1 MQFSVRHWIP
11 GRIRLHVPVLASQT
25 PATVKVVTWLAAQK
39 GIRSARVNHAC
50 ASLVVTYDE
59 TRRALIETMLAYL
72 VWLSPRD
79 LVALVDAA
87 EPTDPPSQTATSLQA
102 ASASSTDTPSR
113 QLTIAPTITP
123 ATIPTTPHGSAATP
137 AKPPP
142 KLGPSVLALPT
153 VSLALAFTSNPLAL
167 AVNIPLM
174 LWNAVPIAR
183 RAWGVWQRERR
194 LNVDFLDT
202 LAIGA
207 SIGQGLHITGG
218 VITWLIRLGDW
229 IRDLTA
235 AGSKR
240 AIAELMDFQSR
251 SAWVLRDGVVT
262 AVPAADLA
270 VGDLVVV
277 YPGEMIAVD
286 GEVTDGTA
294 LVDQKTITGEG
305 LPVARGAGE
314 PVFAATVLREGQ
326 ITVRALRVGTAT
338 AAGQIARLVDNAPI
352 GDTRMQN
359 HAERFADRLVLPTLA
374 LAVGSAAVTADIE
387 RFLSLVIIDYGT
399 GIRVAAPTSVLASM
413 THAARSGIIIK
424 SGSHM
429 ERLAQVDTIVFD
441 KTGTLTH
448 GVPEVIDVIP
458 YQNRISADH
467 LLGLAVGAES
477 RLQHPVAEALRAHAR
492 TRGIGVPLCDAPDY
506 KVGLGVQG
514 QVNGYYVHLG
524 SERFLRASE
533 IRVQHAAQDR
543 AALDERGYSCLY
555 MGIDGR
561 LAGLIPYADKIR
573 PESRDVVRALHRMG
587 VHDTVM
593 LTGDNATVARAVGG
607 RIGLTR
613 QFADMMPTD
622 KAEVITAL
630 RREGRVVAMVGDGI
644 NDSVALTYSDV
655 GIAVRHGAEVTHES
669 AHVVLM
675 EDSLWKLVQAI
686 ELSRGAVSLIK
697 QNYAIVAA
705 LNTLALGFALPTGL
719 VSPTF
724 TAVLSNGS
732 AILASLNGIRP
743 LLRGR

>member
-11 GRIRLHVPVLASQT
+11 GRIRLHIPALAAQT
-25 PATVKVVTWLAAQK
+25 KATEKVVAWLAAQD
-39 GIRSARVNHAC
+39 GIAGARVNHAC

-72 VWLSPRD
+72 VHLSPRD
-79 LVALVDAA
+79 LVALADAA
-87 EPTDPPSQTATSLQA
+87 EPAAKQVQQA
-102 ASASSTDTPSR
+102 AFP
-113 QLTIAPTITP
+113 P
-123 ATIPTTPHGSAATP
+123 ARIPVTAHGSTNTP

-142 KLGPSVLALPT
+142 TLGPSVLALPT
-153 VSLALAFTSNPLAL
+153 VSLALAFTGNPLAL
-167 AVNIPLM
+167 AVNVPLM
-174 LWNAVPIAR
+174 IWNGLPIAR
-183 RAWGVWQRERR
+183 RAWGIWRRERR

-207 SIGQGLHITGG
+207 SLIQGLHVTGG
-218 VITWLIRLGDW
+218 IITWLIRLGDW

-251 SAWVLRDGVVT
+251 TAWLLRDGVVT
-262 AVPAADLA
+262 AVPAMQLVA
-270 VGDLVVV
+270 GDLVVI
-277 YPGEMIAVD
+277 YPGEIIPVD
-286 GEVTDGTA
+286 GEVTDGA
-294 LVDQKTITGEG
+294 AMVDQKTITGEG
-305 LPVARGAGE
+305 LPVARAAGE
-314 PVFAATVLREGQ
+314 TVFAATVLREGQ
-326 ITVRALRVGTAT
+326 ITVRALRVGTGT
-338 AAGQIARLVDNAPI
+338 AAGQIAQLVDNAPI

-359 HAERFADRLVLPTLA
+359 HAERFADRLVLPTLG
-374 LAVGSAAVTADIE
+374 LAVGTAALTADID

-424 SGSHM
+424 SGGHM
-429 ERLAQVDTIVFD
+429 ERLAEVDTIVFD

-458 YQNRISADH
+458 YHNQISADH

-492 TRGIGVPLCDAPDY
+492 SRGIGVPLCDAPDY

-524 SERFLRASE
+524 SERFLRASD
-533 IRVQHAAQDR
+533 IRVQPAAADR
-543 AALDERGYSCLY
+543 AALDERGYSSLY
-555 MGIDGR
+555 IALDGR

-573 PESRDVVRALHRMG
+573 PESRDVVRTLHGMG
-587 VHDTVM
+587 IRDTIM
-593 LTGDNATVARAVGG
+593 LTGDNATVARAVGA

-613 QFADMMPTD
+613 HFADMMPTD
-622 KAEVITAL
+622 KAEAIAEL
-630 RREGRVVAMVGDGI
+630 RREGKVVAMVGDGI

-655 GIAVRHGAEVTHES
+655 GIAMRHGAEVAHES

-686 ELSRGAVSLIK
+686 ELSRGAVRLIK

-705 LNTLALGFALPTGL
+705 LNTLALGLALPGGL